1 MSLKK
6 DKINILILS
15 FIILIGIFLRIQNIN
30 RNLERDES
38 RFVETAINMDK
49 KSTPLYNEKCLDNT
63 ITIFDHHP
71 PLYLLIL
78 KNIVHFFGPNII
90 ILRIFMVFFSV
101 LSIILVYVIGSL
113 LGKKEYGLLAAFIL
127 SIIRS
132 HVEYS
137 QQIDIDGSFL
147 TFMFL
152 LSSYFFVLTLKNKNK
167 KYLNFLILFTSLSLL
182 TKITSFILFLSFLVY
197 FYYKRNEDLI
207 YFVFLT
213 LGIFAFLNIFFGY
226 VYSVDYFFGPINQL
240 IKKIF
245 EKRNVDIFFKIY
257 EFIGFNLWEFTTPF
271 LFLSFISLIYVFHS
285 KNIVLN
291 VFFLFTIVYIISN
304 TIIIGITRYFIP
316 ATPFLS
322 IFISIYIIDNVKFN
336 FNYLFYSLLIPLII
350 LFLIFLEI
358 RNDVVF
364 LKDFRNIFIIF
375 SIFSLPVFPL
385 IIIKKDK
392 NLSIF
397 LIFCF
402 LVAYNIYFS
411 YESLNPKFSPN
422 FNKSIDIAKG
432 IIKTMNQNS
441 TIVTSHDISFQ
452 ADVKYYE
459 SHKYLVDLK
468 EFQKLLKEK
477 KDVYVLDYRTNSF
490 LKNDVKIFLDNN
502 CKKLGN
508 YTDKGVEIMLAYRCI
523 HD

>member
-127 SIIRS
+127 SIIRP

-167 KYLNFLILFTSLSLL
+167 K
-182 TKITSFILFLSFLVY
+182 
-197 FYYKRNEDLI
+197 
-207 YFVFLT
+207 
-213 LGIFAFLNIFFGY
+213 
-226 VYSVDYFFGPINQL
+226 
-240 IKKIF
+240 
-245 EKRNVDIFFKIY
+245 
-257 EFIGFNLWEFTTPF
+257 
-271 LFLSFISLIYVFHS
+271 
-285 KNIVLN
+285 
-291 VFFLFTIVYIISN
+291 
-304 TIIIGITRYFIP
+304 
-316 ATPFLS
+316 
-322 IFISIYIIDNVKFN
+322 
-336 FNYLFYSLLIPLII
+336 
-350 LFLIFLEI
+350 
-358 RNDVVF
+358 
-364 LKDFRNIFIIF
+364 
-375 SIFSLPVFPL
+375 
-385 IIIKKDK
+385 
-392 NLSIF
+392 
-397 LIFCF
+397 
-402 LVAYNIYFS
+402 
-411 YESLNPKFSPN
+411 
-422 FNKSIDIAKG
+422 
-432 IIKTMNQNS
+432 
-441 TIVTSHDISFQ
+441 
-452 ADVKYYE
+452 
-459 SHKYLVDLK
+459 
-468 EFQKLLKEK
+468 
-477 KDVYVLDYRTNSF
+477 
-490 LKNDVKIFLDNN
+490 
-502 CKKLGN
+502 
-508 YTDKGVEIMLAYRCI
+508 
-523 HD
+523 